1 MKSKLNK
8 DEYNQKL
15 FELQLE
21 LLCEYKIQNPN
32 KTVYLTQDNLTMIF
46 NNYKQL
52 LTKLPENI

>member
-32 KTVYLTQDNLTMIF
+32 KTVYLTQENLTMIF